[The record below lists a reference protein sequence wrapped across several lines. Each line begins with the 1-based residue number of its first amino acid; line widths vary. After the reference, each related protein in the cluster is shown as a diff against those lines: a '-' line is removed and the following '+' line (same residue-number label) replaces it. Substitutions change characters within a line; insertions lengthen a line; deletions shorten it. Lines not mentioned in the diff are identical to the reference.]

1 MADQQE
7 STGHND
13 WPHLEQRKKK
23 RISSMGHGQV
33 NIIQRRSRCR
43 FIHFFFSIAIS
54 SHFFFMVLPAS
65 APLLGFT
72 QFYRVSILNFEKSVP
87 WHFVLDFDWLLS
99 LKNWVLPG
107 FTQFYLVL
115 PSFTG
120 FYWVL
125 PGCNWVLPSYTWFY
139 LV

>member
-1 MADQQE
+1 
-7 STGHND
+7 
-13 WPHLEQRKKK
+13 
-23 RISSMGHGQV
+23 MGHGQV

-43 FIHFFFSIAIS
+43 FIHFFFSMAIS

-115 PSFTG
+115 PSFTQ
-120 FYWVL
+120 YYLVL
-125 PGCNWVLPSYTWFY
+125 SIITQYYLVLPSFTSVDALLEVFLATFSLEKSFF
-139 LV
+139 LVRQ